1 MSANDPCPAACT
13 RGRIPITEAEHT
25 DMITAVE
32 GTWTPISTVFGPGGA
47 AVECPWC
54 TRPGADDRAARIIT
68 LRTLIHVRDRDEVT
82 S

>member
-1 MSANDPCPAACT
+1 MTNDKNCTAACT

-25 DMITAVE
+25 DMITEVE

-54 TRPGADDRAARIIT
+54 TRPDADDRAARIIT
-68 LRTLIHVRDRDEVT
+68 LRTLTHVRDNKET
-82 S
+82 K